1 MLVPW
6 GAVGAPARRRVRDGA
21 SWSPIFLT
29 QGACDLPPFRLDDLP
44 FSAVVGHERR
54 RNAQRDA
61 PGRWG
66 RAALGVG
73 RSCPELQELS
83 LGRGTGVEHEP
94 DPIPLFRSYFPL
106 RGGLTQF
113 PGSRNSPMPRVRQ
126 GRSGNQTGR
135 RLARRRRRAA
145 GGVGARDG
153 WRSRVRPRCARPVK
167 NDCAPSMPRT
177 PRVRG
182 SRPRAPGSC
191 LHATARGGDRH
202 DRDRRGHGTDELGQ
216 RLHRPQ
222 VPSSVHLT

>member
-1 MLVPW
+1 RPQSARRCARGRSPVGTETVMLVPW
-6 GAVGAPARRRVRDGA
+6 GAVGAPAPRRVRDGA

-113 PGSRNSPMPRVRQ
+113 PGSRYPRVAL
-126 GRSGNQTGR
+126 GRSQPGRQPHGQAARSSARSQRGGRGPAMVGEAASVRGVLARSRTTAPRRCPGR
-135 RLARRRRRAA
+135 R
-145 GGVGARDG
+145 G
-153 WRSRVRPRCARPVK
+153 
-167 NDCAPSMPRT
+167 
-177 PRVRG
+177 
-182 SRPRAPGSC
+182 
-191 LHATARGGDRH
+191 
-202 DRDRRGHGTDELGQ
+202 
-216 RLHRPQ
+216 
-222 VPSSVHLT
+222 